1 MSHIAA
7 ELGRRVGRRP
17 IAAVAAA
24 LAAAATLLV
33 VGGALYMV
41 AGEKPP
47 PAYSLADVRVG
58 SAQVPHD
65 FLTGLPATA
74 LKDAEFAARK
84 DIFVRTLLPLILR
97 SNEAIQADR
106 ARLLDLFERRDSGE
120 PLSRKER
127 AWLSRLAS
135 RYGGPAGDLPALA
148 RRVDVIPPSLA
159 LTQAAIESAWGT
171 SRFALKGNALY
182 GVRTFSQAPA
192 LVPNERDGDT
202 SFGVRRYAR
211 LADSIRG
218 YMHTL
223 NTHPAY
229 REFRAMRAELRANG
243 TVDAR
248 SLLPTLGSYAEDSSY
263 LELLNKVMS
272 DGRLWEFDQASF
284 GER

>member
-106 ARLLDLFERRDSGE
+106 ARLLESVRDFM
-120 PLSRKER
+120 K
-127 AWLSRLAS
+127 
-135 RYGGPAGDLPALA
+135 D
-148 RRVDVIPPSLA
+148 
-159 LTQAAIESAWGT
+159 
-171 SRFALKGNALY
+171 Y
-182 GVRTFSQAPA
+182 GV
-192 LVPNERDGDT
+192 
-202 SFGVRRYAR
+202 FGA
-211 LADSIRG
+211 
-218 YMHTL
+218 
-223 NTHPAY
+223 
-229 REFRAMRAELRANG
+229 
-243 TVDAR
+243 
-248 SLLPTLGSYAEDSSY
+248 
-263 LELLNKVMS
+263 
-272 DGRLWEFDQASF
+272 
-284 GER
+284 